1 MRCNEKNEI
10 KPWLVEEWC
19 IPEASAE
26 FVAKMEDVLDV
37 YARPYDPRN
46 PVICLDETNKQLV
59 EETRVPL
66 APGQAEKVDSVYT
79 RNGVA
84 DVFVAVEP
92 LAGVRYTT
100 VTQTRTAVDFAKVVK
115 SVVDLYPNADKI
127 TLVTDNLN
135 THTTASFYK
144 AFEPEVARALAA
156 KIEWH
161 YTPKHG
167 SWLDMAEI
175 EISVMSRQ
183 ALAKP
188 FPNLKSFRE
197 AVAAWCIR
205 RNSERRTIDWQ
216 FTTSDARIKLKK
228 LYPIL

>member
-1 MRCNEKNEI
+1 
-10 KPWLVEEWC
+10 
-19 IPEASAE
+19 
-26 FVAKMEDVLDV
+26 MEDILDV
-37 YARPYDPRN
+37 YARPYDPSN

-59 EETRVPL
+59 EETRIPC
-66 APGQAEKVDSVYT
+66 APGEAEKVDSEYV
-79 RNGVA
+79 RKGVA

-92 LAGVRYTT
+92 LVGVRHTT
-100 VTQTRTAVDFAKVVK
+100 VTQTRTAIDFANVVK
-115 SVVDLYPNADKI
+115 NLSDIYADAEKI

-135 THTTASFYK
+135 THTPASFYK
-144 AFEPEVARALAA
+144 AFAPEVARSLAA
-156 KIEWH
+156 RIEWH

-188 FPNLKSFRE
+188 LADLASFSD
-197 AVAAWCIR
+197 AVYTWTAT
-205 RNSERRTIDWQ
+205 RNAEQRKIDWQ

-228 LYPIL
+228 LYPLL